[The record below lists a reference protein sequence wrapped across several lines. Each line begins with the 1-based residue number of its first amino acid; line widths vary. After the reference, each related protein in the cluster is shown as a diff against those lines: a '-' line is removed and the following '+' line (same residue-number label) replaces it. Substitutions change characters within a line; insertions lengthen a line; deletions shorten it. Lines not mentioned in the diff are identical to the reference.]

1 MATKRLQQ
9 PRRSSKEAFLVICE
23 GETERNYVDFLRN
36 TYHSPIRIVSRVTG
50 QNVSQQL
57 INKHVEQLKV
67 GKYDKITSF
76 LMYDMDVEEVNRRF
90 GQCKAILLLSNPC
103 VEQWFLLHAVDNKE
117 PMSSEAVISA
127 LKNIDPIWKQ
137 YKKGALTFPQQ
148 SFLWQNRGQAIIRAK
163 VLEPLANPSS
173 SVYILLEK
181 LEESLQRTA
190 VKMNNP

>member
-9 PRRSSKEAFLVICE
+9 PQRSLKEAFLVICE
-23 GETERNYVDFLRN
+23 GETERNYVDFLRIS
-36 TYHSPIRIVSRVTG
+36 YHSPIRIVSKVSG
-50 QNVSQQL
+50 QSVSQQL
-57 INKHVEQLKV
+57 INKHVEQLKL

-103 VEQWFLLHAVDNKE
+103 VEQWFLLHAADNKE

-127 LKNIDPIWKQ
+127 LKNVDPIWTQ
-137 YKKGALTFPQQ
+137 YKKGTLTFPQQ

-173 SVYILLEK
+173 SVYIVLEK

-190 VKMNNP
+190 VKNP

>member
-9 PRRSSKEAFLVICE
+9 PQRSLKEAFLVICE
-23 GETERNYVDFLRN
+23 GETERNYVDFLRIS
-36 TYHSPIRIVSRVTG
+36 YHSPIRIVSKVSG
-50 QNVSQQL
+50 QSVSQQL
-57 INKHVEQLKV
+57 INKHVEQLKL

-103 VEQWFLLHAVDNKE
+103 VEQWFLLHAADNKE

-127 LKNIDPIWKQ
+127 LKNVDPIWKQ
-137 YKKGALTFPQQ
+137 YKKGTLTFPQQ

-190 VKMNNP
+190 VKNP

>member
-9 PRRSSKEAFLVICE
+9 PQRSLKEAFLVICE
-23 GETERNYVDFLRN
+23 GETERNYVDFLRIS
-36 TYHSPIRIVSRVTG
+36 YHSPIRIVSKVSG
-50 QNVSQQL
+50 QSVSQQL
-57 INKHVEQLKV
+57 INKHVEQLKL

-103 VEQWFLLHAVDNKE
+103 VEQWFLLHAADNKE
-117 PMSSEAVISA
+117 PMSSEAIIST
-127 LKNIDPIWKQ
+127 LKNVDPIWKQ
-137 YKKGALTFPQQ
+137 YRKGMLTFPQQ
-148 SFLWQNRGQAIIRAK
+148 SFLWQNRGKAIIRAK
-163 VLEPLANPSS
+163 VLEPLVNPSS

-190 VKMNNP
+190 IKNP